1 MKKVIITKD
10 NYEEV
15 MFNLLENE
23 YPKDVRENLLD
34 QIHADTFL
42 SFEWKQW
49 SKAQYSEGI
58 ETYKRDEAEFI
69 ESLIKE
75 DSDRKGFWI
84 TMYRPLSIAASLII
98 LLGVSIVIFNSTNND
113 AVTTTIT
120 NITTPNQETPLSAPK
135 QELNNSNTIVSKERI
150 DISQKHPKAS
160 KDLLVNASEYVAI
173 KVDSVINTVTPQ
185 LPIVEVMPVVE
196 KTILANENSKRS
208 KYRISIAESSMVDD
222 MPSLASISEHRY
234 TMADVLR
241 QKDGITLSKFLDNAK
256 SKIVEDK
263 TNHITYIEYIAADMS
278 VLVVPL
284 SN

>member
-34 QIHADTFL
+34 QIQADTFL

-58 ETYKRDEAEFI
+58 EAYKRDEAEFI

-75 DSDRKGFWI
+75 DSDRKGFWF
-84 TMYRPLSIAASLII
+84 TMYKPMAIAASFII
-98 LLGVSIVIFNSTNND
+98 LLGVSIVIFNNSNND
-113 AVTTTIT
+113 AVNIKLTEVKTKAKPNVIAPNSDDSTESIETIT
-120 NITTPNQETPLSAPK
+120 AQNNEVLKRKFAEFNKSILETKLTQIDTMLKIDETAVKEEQVLVSNEVKNQPVLETVKKSRYKIT
-135 QELNNSNTIVSKERI
+135 
-150 DISQKHPKAS
+150 
-160 KDLLVNASEYVAI
+160 
-173 KVDSVINTVTPQ
+173 
-185 LPIVEVMPVVE
+185 
-196 KTILANENSKRS
+196 
-208 KYRISIAESSMVDD
+208 IAESDMTDA
-222 MPSLASISEHRY
+222 MPSLASVSERRY
-234 TMADVLR
+234 TMADVLSK
-241 QKDGITLSKFLDNAK
+241 KDGISLSKFLDNAK
-256 SKIVEDK
+256 TKIIEDK

-278 VLVVPL
+278 VLVVQL

>member
-49 SKAQYSEGI
+49 SKSQYSEGI
-58 ETYKRDEAEFI
+58 EAYKRDEAEFI

-75 DSDRKGFWI
+75 DSDRKGFWV
-84 TMYRPLSIAASLII
+84 TMYKPMAIAASFII
-98 LLGVSIVIFNSTNND
+98 LLGVSIVIFNNTNND
-113 AVTTTIT
+113 AV
-120 NITTPNQETPLSAPK
+120 NIKLTDTKINQSPNVTTPKTDD
-135 QELNNSNTIVSKERI
+135 SNTEKEALVPQQKKDLEGNYVDVKLPTINHEVRQIDTLIEAIQTPKKEEVIIVS
-150 DISQKHPKAS
+150 
-160 KDLLVNASEYVAI
+160 N
-173 KVDSVINTVTPQ
+173 
-185 LPIVEVMPVVE
+185 EVKNQPVQEVV
-196 KTILANENSKRS
+196 KKS
-208 KYRISIAESSMVDD
+208 KYKITIAESNMTDAMPSIAEM
-222 MPSLASISEHRY
+222 SERRY
-234 TMADVLR
+234 TMADVLS

-256 SKIVEDK
+256 TKIIEDK

-278 VLVVPL
+278 VLVVQL